1 MRHENNPGEHPAY
14 KEFAQPHVKRML
26 LLTSGFLLGT
36 LILFSCLKMPFVLP
50 FTTGLSLLIFFIRIV
65 RIRKKWNNTL
75 PEQKNLPRFEK
86 AASIRAQI
94 LMILVFT
101 GCTFISGYF
110 LFKRRELAHNN
121 AVTIGTV
128 RKFNF
133 DEEYSAL
140 IDYTVNGNYYTLE
153 IPAAKNNGIYSY
165 ATGETAKIG
174 DTLQIRYSVTDPSN
188 SEVTGRKPFHT
199 KP

>member
-14 KEFAQPHVKRML
+14 KEFAQPHVKRVL
-26 LLTSGFLLGT
+26 LLTSVFLLGT
-36 LILFSCLKMPFVLP
+36 LILFSSLKMPFVLP
-50 FTTGLSLLIFFIRIV
+50 FTTGLSLLIFFIGIV

-75 PEQKNLPRFEK
+75 RQQKDLPRFQK
-86 AASIRAQI
+86 IVSLRALL
-94 LMILVFT
+94 LMIFIFT

-110 LFKRRELAHNN
+110 FLKRHELSHNS
-121 AVTIGTV
+121 ALTTGTV
-128 RKFNF
+128 RQFNF

-140 IDYTVNGNYYTLE
+140 IGYSVNGKYYTLE
-153 IPAAKNNGIYSY
+153 IPATKNNGVYAY

-188 SEVTGRKPFHT
+188 SEVTGRKPFHA